1 METCPCIQRANWH
14 HRKDTEEEE
23 WAHIN
28 FVKEGNPTTVKTPL
42 EQETNLES
50 ATSWEMQA
58 YLGWRLV
65 FFRRNLHQSASWHC
79 IMAPRRQ
86 KDNHGGTYGP
96 MGREMLRGLP
106 DEWNKVSRSGRRH
119 PLQRMKCMGFP
130 NW

>member
-14 HRKDTEEEE
+14 HRKDTEEDE

-28 FVKEGNPTTVKTPL
+28 FVKEGNPTTDTL
-42 EQETNLES
+42 RTGNQ
-50 ATSWEMQA
+50 
-58 YLGWRLV
+58 LGISNIMGDAGIPRMTAGF
-65 FFRRNLHQSASWHC
+65 FFRRNPHQSASWHC

-96 MGREMLRGLP
+96 MGREILRGLP